1 MEQEELQHLE
11 DFTWFAIVVDGE
23 FCGKIGM
30 AKNPT
35 PDLAGL
41 QSNPTIIELNPE
53 QAKKVTLGWVY
64 DGTTFVPSEQ

>member
-1 MEQEELQHLE
+1 MEQEELQQFE

-35 PDLAGL
+35 AELAGL
-41 QSNPTIIELNPE
+41 MSDPTIIELSLE
-53 QAKKVTLGWVY
+53 QANKVKLGWVY
-64 DGTTFVPSEQ
+64 DGATFVPSEQ

>member
-1 MEQEELQHLE
+1 MQQEELQHLE

-30 AKNPT
+30 GKNPT
-35 PDLAGL
+35 AELAGL
-41 QSNPTIIELNPE
+41 MSDPTIIELNQE
-53 QAKKVTLGWVY
+53 QVKKVTLGWVY

>member
-1 MEQEELQHLE
+1 MEQEKLQHLE

-35 PDLAGL
+35 PELAGL
-41 QSNPTIIELNPE
+41 MSDPTIVELNQE

-64 DGTTFVPSEQ
+64 DGANFVPSEQ